1 MVAKCNLTDPWDW
14 KLDIESI
21 SASEYGGPME
31 SLFDYLIDLLSQR
44 EIDKATVTD
53 SKFNGSTLA

>member
-1 MVAKCNLTDPWDW
+1 MVAKCNLIDPWGW

-21 SASEYGGPME
+21 SASVYGGPME
-31 SLFDYLIDLLSQR
+31 SFFDYLIGLLSQR
-44 EIDKATVTD
+44 EIDEATVTD